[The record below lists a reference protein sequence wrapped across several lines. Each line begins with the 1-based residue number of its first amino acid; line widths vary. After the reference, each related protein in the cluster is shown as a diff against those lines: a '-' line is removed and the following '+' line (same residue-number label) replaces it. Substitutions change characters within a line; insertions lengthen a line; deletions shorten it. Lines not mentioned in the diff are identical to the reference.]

1 MLFIVVHRIRRPQSE
16 IDGSLLS
23 QCNPVTTVEQRFV
36 EDLPFTLDDDI
47 NAPDSS
53 PSFAGRLP
61 ERTPYVVSIDAKADR
76 KDSFDTPIA
85 SCREGAL
92 Q

>member
-1 MLFIVVHRIRRPQSE
+1 MVHRIRRPQSE

-23 QCNPVTTVEQRFV
+23 QYNPVTTAEERFV

-53 PSFAGRLP
+53 PYFAGILP
-61 ERTPYVVSIDAKADR
+61 ERSPYVVSVAAKADR
-76 KDSFDTPIA
+76 KDSYDTPIA
-85 SCREGAL
+85 SCPEGAL